1 MEERGV
7 EEDGGL
13 RCTAAAQ
20 GTPGGDGDGQQGPPR
35 PRVCMMGGDEDPRSP
50 HPESLGGWI
59 CRCPPPGTPISG
71 TPSGDAPTRVLLAA
85 GPPSPLL
92 RLWGSGMHPGPFS
105 AQKGRVEPLWGLWV
119 GTAGGDKTGVGD
131 AGVRQTPPSTSSSHS
146 SDGSRSLS

>member
-85 GPPSPLL
+85 GPPSPP
-92 RLWGSGMHPGPFS
+92 SGCG
-105 AQKGRVEPLWGLWV
+105 A
-119 GTAGGDKTGVGD
+119 AGCIQV
-131 AGVRQTPPSTSSSHS
+131 PSLPKRDTW
-146 SDGSRSLS
+146 SLYGGYG